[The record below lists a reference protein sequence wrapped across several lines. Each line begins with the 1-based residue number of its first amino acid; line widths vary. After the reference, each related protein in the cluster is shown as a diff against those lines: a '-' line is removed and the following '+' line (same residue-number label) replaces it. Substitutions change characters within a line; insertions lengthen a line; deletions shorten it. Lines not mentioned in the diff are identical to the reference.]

1 MGDLIKERDYTA
13 RLLDAVNNE
22 AIRKNVRAAAREY
35 VYNHFGSY
43 ANACATTA
51 SIWLQYSK
59 LLTNG
64 EIYAYTSNLATALLN
79 RGCERIDHAKDVRA
93 GDIIFNIDSNGNRA
107 PDHVVIAVEKPDT
120 KTMRVRVIDNQNNG
134 NPYVRNLVKGYP
146 WKLPMWYALRLPQP
160 LPPEPIEGTPRWNA
174 LAAIGG
180 HLRAIYADSIWLYV
194 PEDAKAL
201 LNAFANHPFRRGVKP
216 E

>member
-1 MGDLIKERDYTA
+1 MGELIKERDYTA
-13 RLLDAVNNE
+13 RLLDAVNSE
-22 AIRKNVRAAAREY
+22 AIRKNVRTSAREY
-35 VYNHFGSY
+35 VYNRFGSY

-59 LLTNG
+59 VLTNG
-64 EIYAYTSNLATALLN
+64 EIYTYTSNLATALIN
-79 RGCERIDHAKDVRA
+79 RGCERIDNAKDVRA
-93 GDIIFNIDSNGNRA
+93 GDVIFNIDSNGNRA
-107 PDHVVIAVEKPDT
+107 PDHVVIAVGKPDR
-120 KTMRVRVIDNQNNG
+120 KLRVMVVDNQRNG
-134 NPYVRNLVKGYP
+134 NPYLRNLVKGYP

-160 LPPEPIEGTPRWNA
+160 LPPEPIEGTPRYEA
-174 LAAIGG
+174 LQHIGG

-201 LNAFANHPFRRGVKP
+201 LNAFANHPFRRGVEP